1 MQIILKTHCIFI
13 NLKIDMDKD
22 NREYCRKNCKG
33 FQESGGRCFFDDD
46 CEEKKKADKEKSD
59 RN

>member
-1 MQIILKTHCIFI
+1 
-13 NLKIDMDKD
+13 MDKD

-33 FQESGGRCFFDDD
+33 FQESGGKCFFDDD